1 MLHSIQEICGL
12 TDHKRSEIYA
22 MFNNGTMSYVVDK
35 DGKRKVE
42 SSELIRAFPNV
53 DSSLLLNKSSAS
65 HFTQSKMQ
73 QLQSTKELQD
83 MRHMIAELKEKIDE
97 VLLDNRRLL
106 RLLDYQTSKLE
117 ASKNNS
123 TNQQATD
130 IASKGWR
137 EYQKIRQQETESVK
151 TNIAPKEQYSKD
163 HSIEANFMATI
174 WQSLKNFFIK

>member
-1 MLHSIQEICGL
+1 MLHSIQEICSL

-42 SSELIRAFPNV
+42 SSELIRAFPNL
-53 DSSLLLNKSSAS
+53 DSSLLLNKNSGT
-65 HFTQSKMQ
+65 HFNQSKKQ

-117 ASKNNS
+117 AAKNNS

-130 IASKGWR
+130 IARQGWR
-137 EYQKIRQQETESVK
+137 EYQKIRQHETKSVK
-151 TNIAPKEQYSKD
+151 ANIEPKEQHPQD
-163 HSIEANFMATI
+163 HSTEANLIGTI
-174 WQSLKNFFIK
+174 WQSLKNFFLK

>member
-42 SSELIRAFPNV
+42 SSELIRAFPNL
-53 DSSLLLNKSSAS
+53 DSSLLLNKNSGT
-65 HFTQSKMQ
+65 HFNQSKKQ

-106 RLLDYQTSKLE
+106 RLLDYQTSNLE
-117 ASKNNS
+117 AAKNNS
-123 TNQQATD
+123 QTNKLL
-130 IASKGWR
+130 ILPGKVGGN
-137 EYQKIRQQETESVK
+137 IRKSVNKKPKVLKQIITPRSNTNK
-151 TNIAPKEQYSKD
+151 T
-163 HSIEANFMATI
+163 TL
-174 WQSLKNFFIK
+174 LKLI